1 MDTKWKLLSDT
12 ERNSGIS
19 QLDMYQMYAYAKK
32 YEADRIVLLYPY
44 SDRISRTDI
53 GYASNDN
60 VKVDVRFVDLRNP
73 DESLSEL
80 LSEVTEALKW
90 IR

>member
-1 MDTKWKLLSDT
+1 METLSDT

-19 QLDMYQMYAYAKK
+19 QSDMYQMLRIWQEYG
-32 YEADRIVLLYPY
+32 ADRIVFLFPIPTGSAGPI
-44 SDRISRTDI
+44 SDTPPMTTLRLMS
-53 GYASNDN
+53 
-60 VKVDVRFVDLRNP
+60 VLVDLRNP

-90 IR
+90 IG